1 MFSRDCSA
9 LLQMPG
15 CDSLLSRMI
24 SNTPVS
30 PIPTILGREGRLA
43 SSGLRSDEES
53 PQAPVAPPA
62 AAPPAASSTSFHAA
76 ADCSWRMAAYIA
88 VSGQLSGRPGLRTY
102 MKHLTSYRFRLCS

>member
-30 PIPTILGREGRLA
+30 PIPTILGRGGRLA
-43 SSGLRSDEES
+43 SSGLRSDDES
-53 PQAPVAPPA
+53 PQAPAAAPPA
-62 AAPPAASSTSFHAA
+62 AAPLPAAAASSTSFHAA
-76 ADCSWRMAAYIA
+76 ADCSWRMAAYNA
-88 VSGQLSGRPGLRTY
+88 VPDQLSGIPGLRTY
-102 MKHLTSYRFRLCS
+102 MKRT